1 VRCRVDA
8 TGESEKSAAYAF
20 VLAIEITSR
29 IACGV
34 AKVFTRLWRSHLQ
47 GKRCAPP
54 RGGGSASACVRYVL
68 GEEMTDKVAHDQER
82 DNPLTLGQRG
92 GLAALFEEARQR
104 EDLGANAIWK
114 PAGGGDRP
122 SAVYARGVTSLE
134 TAALDIEAVVRT
146 QPRVKQPVQH
156 YVISLNERE
165 TATVSDEQLIRAAE
179 DALDRAGWAGHSAL
193 FAVHRD
199 TENAHCHVALSSVNA
214 DTLRA
219 WNRQSDYYRLHHAL
233 REAETKFGME
243 HEHGLAIV
251 RDEGLPTERIE
262 WASLATRK
270 AWRSE
275 RQAERLED
283 MAKSF
288 LAESDGLESPEDRR
302 DRIVYAIRQHLVT
315 CADRGEVPLR
325 ADLHVLAARLTA
337 TLEAGQDGT
346 LQARLME
353 RAPEGKVAREEPN
366 TLGESTQ
373 RLATWQATDNVFE
386 LQPELLAPSPLDGLK
401 PGGMTTEFERNQHV
415 VALDRRAWLR
425 DLGDVDRS
433 EAEVVALVRAD
444 PGRISRDI
452 LAGGAATFSAED
464 FDRWCSERVSGDW
477 LGISNYAQ
485 REDPTLEVL
494 SADSELPL
502 YSTKTQRA
510 LEASVL
516 ERATRLAQE
525 RDPLFNRE
533 ALMQAIGD
541 EEKSLGIAFSA
552 EQLRVF
558 DLLEYRF
565 AVVQGDAGTGKST
578 LMAVQ
583 RRYCELTGREIAG
596 FATSQ
601 LAAENLGQKAGIR
614 SVNTAR
620 AQALEDV
627 RGEQMIRPQSRAI
640 LDETSMLSMES
651 ADATL
656 KRVESQG
663 AGAIFIGD
671 LAQLPNIAAGDTGR
685 VLTAAAQETNRYAE
699 VTQVFRQTGPQVTW
713 MRTAVPIGG
722 RAIREG
728 DAATF
733 RTYLEEFVD
742 RGHVVFHD
750 DRKAEIAAK
759 AQDVVE
765 ATLRGIRVLAP
776 GFSRQ
781 DCLYANRAIRTALGH
796 DGTGLSF
803 RFARG
808 VREIAP
814 NDRVIFE
821 KNAEARVGVLNG
833 YTGTVRSVAQNAI
846 AVELDGGRLVTVNPA
861 AYPHIDYG
869 WSTTTHKSQGR
880 GDPLVISTL
889 AKNDDARSAHV
900 ALTRCETGLRV
911 HTRLDRDELL
921 SHLTSP
927 TSLRPKDD
935 ALLFEEIVRRTGGP
949 DTHWAKSVR
958 TALDK
963 DADPLREQHRGEMR
977 LRSEARDRA
986 VTGILE
992 RHNVARGKATGD
1004 KELAG
1009 LDRSEK
1015 RELSV
1020 AYKAHELESFVVWA
1034 SRRRTVI
1041 ERSADVKTA
1050 RKAVLAQQ
1058 PKLDVAAQK
1067 PRMRRR

>member
-1 VRCRVDA
+1 M
-8 TGESEKSAAYAF
+8 
-20 VLAIEITSR
+20 
-29 IACGV
+29 
-34 AKVFTRLWRSHLQ
+34 Q

-54 RGGGSASACVRYVL
+54 RGGGSASACVKYVL
-68 GEEMTDKVAHDQER
+68 GEELTAKVDHGESWDAA
-82 DNPLTLGQRG
+82 LTTGQRSS
-92 GLAALFEEARQR
+92 LTTLFEEARQR
-104 EDLGANAIWK
+104 EDLGANTIWK
-114 PAGGGDRP
+114 PAGGGNRP
-122 SAVYARGVTSLE
+122 SAIYARGVTSLE

-156 YVISLNERE
+156 YVISLNEAE
-165 TATVSDEQLIRAAE
+165 SATVSDEQLIRAAE
-179 DALDRAGWAGHSAL
+179 YALDRTGWAGHSAL

-199 TENAHCHVALSSVNA
+199 TENAHCHVALASVNA
-214 DTLRA
+214 DSLRA
-219 WNRQSDYYRLHHAL
+219 WNRQDDYYRLHYAL
-233 REAETKFGME
+233 REAETKFAMK

-251 RDEGLPTERIE
+251 RDEGLATERIE
-262 WASLATRK
+262 YASNATRK
-270 AWRSE
+270 AWRAE

-283 MAKSF
+283 MARAF
-288 LAESDGLESPEDRR
+288 LVEEEGLESPGDRR
-302 DRIVYAIRQHLVT
+302 DRLVHAMREHLAKT
-315 CADRGEVPLR
+315 AERGETPLR
-325 ADLHVLAARLTA
+325 ADLHVIAARLTA
-337 TLEAGQDGT
+337 TLEAGPDGA
-346 LQARLME
+346 LRARLME
-353 RAPEGKVAREEPN
+353 PAAEGTVARKSTD
-366 TLGESTQ
+366 TLGEVTQ
-373 RLATWQATDNVFE
+373 RVARWRPTNTVFE
-386 LQPELLAPSPLDGLK
+386 IKPEWLAPSPLDGVNA
-401 PGGMTTEFERNQHV
+401 GGSATAWERK
-415 VALDRRAWLR
+415 ALAAALERRAWLR

-433 EAEVVALVRAD
+433 EAEVVDVVRND
-444 PGRISRDI
+444 PARVSRDI

-464 FDRWCSERVSGDW
+464 FDRWCSERVSADW
-477 LGISNYAQ
+477 MGLSDYAQ
-485 REDPTLEVL
+485 REDATLEVL
-494 SADSELPL
+494 SPDSALPL
-502 YSTKTQRA
+502 YSTKAQRA

-525 RDPLFNRE
+525 RDPLFDRP
-533 ALMQAIGD
+533 ALLRAIAD
-541 EEKSLGIAFSA
+541 EERSLGIAFSA

-627 RGEQMIRPQSRAI
+627 RGEQMIRPNSRAI
-640 LDETSMLSMES
+640 LDETSMLSLEA

-685 VLTAAAQETNRYAE
+685 VLTAAAHETNRYAE
-699 VTQVFRQTGPQVTW
+699 VTHVFRQTGPEVTW
-713 MRTAVPIGG
+713 MRAAVPVGG

-728 DAATF
+728 DAGGF
-733 RTYLEEFVD
+733 RAYLEQFVD
-742 RGHVVFHD
+742 RGHVVFHA

-759 AQDVVE
+759 AADVVD
-765 ATLRGIRVLAP
+765 ATRRGIRVLAP

-781 DCLYANRAIRTALGH
+781 DCLYANRAIREGLGH

-808 VREIAP
+808 VREISP

-833 YTGTVRSVAQNAI
+833 YTGTVRTVAQNAI
-846 AVELDGGRLVTVNPA
+846 GVELDSGRLVTVNPA
-861 AYPHIDYG
+861 TYPHLDYG

-880 GDPLVISTL
+880 GDPLVIPTL

-921 SHLTSP
+921 AHLSSP
-927 TSLRPKDD
+927 ASLRPKDD

-949 DTHWAKSVR
+949 DTYWAASVR
-958 TALDK
+958 QALEK
-963 DADPLREQHRGEMR
+963 DDDPLRLQHRGEMR
-977 LRSEARDRA
+977 LRSEARNRA

-992 RHNVARGKATGD
+992 RFNVARGNVTSD
-1004 KELAG
+1004 KEIATLEK
-1009 LDRSEK
+1009 REK
-1015 RELSV
+1015 RELGA

-1034 SRRRTVI
+1034 SRRRMAI
-1041 ERSADVKTA
+1041 EQTADVRDMRVT
-1050 RKAVLAQQ
+1050 LQAQESLRVDRRADAIE
-1058 PKLDVAAQK
+1058 PA
-1067 PRMRRR
+1067 RMRPRL